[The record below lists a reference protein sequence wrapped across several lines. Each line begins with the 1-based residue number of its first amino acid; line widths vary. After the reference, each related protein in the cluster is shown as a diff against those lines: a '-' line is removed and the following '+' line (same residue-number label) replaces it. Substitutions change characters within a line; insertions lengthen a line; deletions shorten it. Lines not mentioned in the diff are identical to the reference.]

1 MQERRWIASSLWAW
15 GGVWAFWLAATRRFH
30 PSLTLAVI
38 VTTALVAA
46 YAAAAYLNHLALIP
60 RLWRPG
66 NRIGYVAW
74 LTVVMVT
81 LTTSALVVI
90 RVAYL
95 GLLGPDPDP
104 NGVYKHFA
112 IDLCGMAVHLAA
124 VMAVVGAIK
133 VANGRAERCDPAD
146 PPAAGR

>member
-1 MQERRWIASSLWAW
+1 MHLIQGRRWIGASLGAW
-15 GGVWAFWLAATRRFH
+15 CGVWAFWLLATRRSH

-46 YAAAAYLNHLALIP
+46 YATAAYINHLALIP

-66 NRIGYVAW
+66 HRAGYVA
-74 LTVVMVT
+74 LLAVVMVG
-81 LTTSALVVI
+81 LTASALVII
-90 RVAYL
+90 RTAYH
-95 GLLGPDPDP
+95 GLAGPDPDP

-124 VMAVVGAIK
+124 VMAVVGA
-133 VANGRAERCDPAD
+133 VRLTTGRA
-146 PPAAGR
+146 

>member
-1 MQERRWIASSLWAW
+1 MQERRWIALSLVAW
-15 GGVWAFWLAATRRFH
+15 GVVWAFWLVATRRSH

-46 YAAAAYLNHLALIP
+46 YAAAAYVNHLALIP
-60 RLWRPG
+60 RLWRSG
-66 NRIGYVAW
+66 HRGGYMAW
-74 LTVVMVT
+74 LAVVMVT
-81 LTTSALVVI
+81 LTASALLVI

-95 GLLGPDPDP
+95 RSLGPDPDP

-124 VMAVVGAIK
+124 AMAIVGAIR
-133 VANGRAERCDPAD
+133 VANKRV
-146 PPAAGR
+146 